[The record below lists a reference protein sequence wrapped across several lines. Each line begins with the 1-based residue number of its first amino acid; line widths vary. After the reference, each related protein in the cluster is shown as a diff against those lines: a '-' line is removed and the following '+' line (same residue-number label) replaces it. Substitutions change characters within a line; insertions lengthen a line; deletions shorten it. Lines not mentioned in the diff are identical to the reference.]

1 MKVDGHTHTE
11 LCPHGSGDHLEAM
24 VERAIELGF
33 TDYWVTEHA
42 PLPVNFSDAFGG
54 PLDDIQTA
62 SLRID
67 QVDDYLELANQIK
80 ERFAAQIKVHIGFEL
95 DYLAG
100 FEADRRHFWDHYG
113 PQVDGGILSVHYLP
127 GRDGRYYGVDYSPEE
142 LEQGFGEL
150 ITHPQELYRYYF
162 SQLQRAVNCDLG
174 PNAPKRLG
182 HLTLIKSTRTVS
194 ASTPTLTP
202 PLGKPLSACWPKW
215 SPTTG
220 KLISTPPGCLRPIAT
235 IFTRGGKSPPG
246 PRNWGCRWSLVPT
259 PTPRSRWGTPTTCL
273 KNLAKRFDLGRL
285 QEIT

>member
-182 HLTLIKSTRTVS
+182 HLTLIKKYQDRFGLDTDFDATTWQAIERLLAQMVADDWEIDFNTAGLFKDDCNDFYPGWEIAARAKELGLPLVFGSDAHATVEVGHAYHLFEKFS
-194 ASTPTLTP
+194 Q
-202 PLGKPLSACWPKW
+202 K
-215 SPTTG
+215 
-220 KLISTPPGCLRPIAT
+220 
-235 IFTRGGKSPPG
+235 
-246 PRNWGCRWSLVPT
+246 V
-259 PTPRSRWGTPTTCL
+259 
-273 KNLAKRFDLGRL
+273 
-285 QEIT
+285 